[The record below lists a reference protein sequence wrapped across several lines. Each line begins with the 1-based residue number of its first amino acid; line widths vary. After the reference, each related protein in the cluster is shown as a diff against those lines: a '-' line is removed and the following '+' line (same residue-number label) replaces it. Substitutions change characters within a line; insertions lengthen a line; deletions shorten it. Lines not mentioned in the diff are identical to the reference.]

1 MMGLPKQTTLPLFP
15 LNTVVFPGGRLPLR
29 IFEQRYLEMIKQAI
43 ANDTPFGVCAPA
55 WGTPVGALKDS
66 DPLWAEAHV
75 ESYAPPLRG
84 NPSAAIREGAE
95 TGTPAVPGAVGT
107 RMRIADWDMPQT
119 GILHIETVALD
130 RFVIRSAHT
139 EPSGLLIGKVEAV
152 SVEPAVPVPDD
163 LELSVEILRHI
174 IGEYGDAHF
183 PEPHE
188 LDNAVW
194 VGYRLS
200 EVLPLTLSIQQ
211 NLLEMNDSMM
221 RLRILTEFLK
231 KQIN

>member
-1 MMGLPKQTTLPLFP
+1 MIGLLKQTTLPLFP

-29 IFEQRYLEMIKQAI
+29 IFEQRYLNMIKRAI
-43 ANDTPFGVCAPA
+43 ADNSPFGIC
-55 WGTPVGALKDS
+55 
-66 DPLWAEAHV
+66 
-75 ESYAPPLRG
+75 
-84 NPSAAIREGAE
+84 AIREGAE
-95 TGTPAVPGAVGT
+95 TGLPAVPFEVGT
-107 RMRIADWDMPQT
+107 CMRITDWDMPQT

-130 RFVIRSAHT
+130 RFVIRSTHT
-139 EPSGLLIGKVEAV
+139 EPSGLLIGKVEDV
-152 SVEPAVPVPDD
+152 SVESAAPIPDD

-174 IGEYGDAHF
+174 IDEYGDAHF

-200 EVLPLTLSIQQ
+200 EVLPLTLSIKQH
-211 NLLEMNDSMM
+211 LLEMNDSVM

>member
-1 MMGLPKQTTLPLFP
+1 MIGLPKQKTLPLFP

-43 ANDTPFGVCAPA
+43 ANDTPFGIC
-55 WGTPVGALKDS
+55 
-66 DPLWAEAHV
+66 
-75 ESYAPPLRG
+75 
-84 NPSAAIREGAE
+84 AIREGAE
-95 TGTPAVPGAVGT
+95 TGNPAVPYDVGT
-107 RMRIADWDMPQT
+107 CMRITDWDMPQT
-119 GILHIETVALD
+119 GILHIETIALE
-130 RFVIRSAHT
+130 RFVIRSTHT
-139 EPSGLLIGKVEAV
+139 EPSGLLIGTVEDV
-152 SVEPAVPVPDD
+152 SVESAAPIPDD
-163 LELSVEILRHI
+163 LELPVEILRHI

-211 NLLEMNDSMM
+211 NLLEMNDSVM
-221 RLRILTEFLK
+221 RLRILTDFLK